1 MDDLDL
7 VLIICSDM
15 FQYSLKATYSALNP
29 QPFALLTQCSTTRGV
44 ATPKNRCRIII
55 FLIVIN
61 MGSAKEGLAD
71 ASAPPRKT
79 KAPPLHPEEMK

>member
-1 MDDLDL
+1 MDMMDRFFSDSETGAPFIA
-7 VLIICSDM
+7 IIQIGTDR
-15 FQYSLKATYSALNP
+15 
-29 QPFALLTQCSTTRGV
+29 TRGV

-79 KAPPLHPEEMK
+79 KAPPLHP